1 MDAWCRIQTGRLRYD
16 PREAANIKQ
25 MMPSNPEEVAR
36 AADAL
41 INAYGGR
48 EALGKARLIE
58 ATSVVPEFAAAVR
71 ENLEARC
78 EQKRSQRGD

>member
-1 MDAWCRIQTGRLRYD
+1 MI
-16 PREAANIKQ
+16 
-25 MMPSNPEEVAR
+25 SVNPDEVAR

-58 ATSVVPEFAAAVR
+58 VTSIVPEFATAVR

-78 EQKRSQRGD
+78 EQKQRQRGD